1 MEVYDPEIDF
11 PEAWKL
17 LQPFMLNDETLISIR
32 NSMSRELQNGLLR
45 DMHARSSIPCL
56 LSYVQHLPT
65 GHERGR
71 FLALEMW
78 PTNCRIMLVK
88 FSSEKDI
95 YMSSKCVIVP
105 HTVAAS
111 RGTTLFNF
119 LAHNIAIF
127 VRDKKV
133 EKDNLP
139 MGIAFA
145 FELNKLAL
153 DVGILVRWTKG
164 YGAQGAVGKNIVKLL
179 QNALDEYKD
188 IRINLNSIVNISAG
202 TLMALAWSYPNCKIG
217 LIVGTSTNA
226 AYVEQTDA
234 CQMYEGNTKQPLMII
249 NTEWRNFGANGHLDF
264 IRNEFDK
271 LVDAVSN
278 EPGMKFY
285 EKCIS
290 TLYLG
295 ELVRLIV
302 VRLMKM
308 GVIFKGAS
316 MDYFDIQWKME
327 MKSIMAIESD
337 PPNVYTSAHD
347 NLPLGFTFSFPCK
360 HIGIDQGILV
370 TWTKGFKSEGVVNKN
385 VVEMLREAIS
395 RRGDFKVDI
404 VAILNDT
411 TGTLMSCAF
420 QKQNCKIGMILGTGT
435 NACYVE
441 KTSNVEM
448 FPAYQTSTKPHMI
461 INCEWGAFGENG
473 ELDFVRTSFD
483 KAVDRESLYP
493 TKQVFEKCISGKYMG
508 ELVRHIVVELMDK
521 GVLFKDA
528 TSQILREREKFDTRF
543 LSEIESDKPGRVR
556 NACKV
561 MDELGVRGT
570 SEEDLLCLRHI
581 CQTIST
587 RSAKLAACGL
597 VSLIKKTKV
606 KDIAVGIDGS
616 VYCFHPHYHR
626 LLLENMKL
634 LLKGSAKFEL
644 SLSKDGSGR
653 GAALTAAVYTRR
665 PPNPPKALPPEKQ
678 SSSCP
683 LKASAPA
690 GMPTVRRFI
699 QKVIWTFRHF

>member
-1 MEVYDPEIDF
+1 MAMGKLEKKF
-11 PEAWKL
+11 PEAYEICRQFEL
-17 LQPFMLNDETLISIR
+17 DEGAMRKIVQAMTNEIYMGLAKQTHSTASIKCF
-32 NSMSRELQNGLLR
+32 QT
-45 DMHARSSIPCL
+45 C
-56 LSYVQHLPT
+56 VQDFPT
-65 GHERGR
+65 GNERGR
-71 FLALEMW
+71 
-78 PTNCRIMLVK
+78 
-88 FSSEKDI
+88 
-95 YMSSKCVIVP
+95 Y
-105 HTVAAS
+105 
-111 RGTTLFNF
+111 
-119 LAHNIAIF
+119 
-127 VRDKKV
+127 
-133 EKDNLP
+133 
-139 MGIAFA
+139 
-145 FELNKLAL
+145 LAL
-153 DVGILVRWTKG
+153 DLGGSNFRV
-164 YGAQGAVGKNIVKLL
+164 LL
-179 QNALDEYKD
+179 A
-188 IRINLNSIVNISAG
+188 NLISAKEIDVISKTYAISKAIMEG
-202 TLMALAWSYPNCKIG
+202 PGIKLFDFLAESIAQFCK
-217 LIVGTSTNA
+217 
-226 AYVEQTDA
+226 EH
-234 CQMYEGNTKQPLMII
+234 K
-249 NTEWRNFGANGHLDF
+249 
-264 IRNEFDK
+264 
-271 LVDAVSN
+271 
-278 EPGMKFY
+278 
-285 EKCIS
+285 
-290 TLYLG
+290 
-295 ELVRLIV
+295 
-302 VRLMKM
+302 
-308 GVIFKGAS
+308 
-316 MDYFDIQWKME
+316 
-327 MKSIMAIESD
+327 IE
-337 PPNVYTSAHD
+337 ND

-395 RRGDFKVDI
+395 RRGDLKVDI

-473 ELDFVRTSFD
+473 ELDFVRTSYD

-508 ELVRHIVVELMDK
+508 ELVRHILVELMDK

-543 LSEIESDKPGRVR
+543 LSEIESDKPGQVR

-626 LLLENMKL
+626 LLMENMKL
-634 LLKGSAKFEL
+634 LLKDSAKFKL
-644 SLSKDGSGR
+644 NLSKDGSGR

-665 PPNPPKALPPEKQ
+665 PPSPPKALSTEKQSSSCPKALSTEKQ

-690 GMPTVRRFI
+690 SMPTVRRFI
-699 QKVIWTFRHF
+699 QKVVWTFRHF